1 MAEVSEANISRR
13 TRELFDKGLVA
24 MERNNLPYAMDMF
37 MAVLEIEPRFLKCRK
52 FLRATSIKFMNES
65 QKGGKFFHITA
76 TLSGLPA
83 LISGKM
89 ALRSGDAMRSLG
101 IAEKLLRSDPLN
113 MPFIHLLCGAA
124 LKADMPE
131 IAIHTLNV
139 AREYYQQD
147 FALLYEL
154 GNLYLEVSQPDE
166 ARKCFEAII
175 ALRPN
180 DARALQALKN
190 AMARDTMLKGGWDD
204 ASKDGGGGY
213 RKIIKDVNEAAVLEA
228 DNKSV
233 KDEQNVEMLIR
244 DNEAKVKREPENVN
258 YRRALAK
265 LYVQGNRFDA
275 AVRVLEEGRRAAG
288 GADPQLDQ
296 ALSDIKLKQY
306 ESEITQ
312 CRENG
317 DSAGAAVKE
326 KEKREFYFKSV
337 QTRVERY
344 PNDLPLRFEFGKLLY
359 ENGQYNE
366 AVQQFQLAQRYPK
379 THTQALYYLGM
390 CFMQKTQFDLAK
402 EQLEKAAEEL
412 TEMNDLKKEI
422 FYQLGSL
429 LEKTGD
435 FTQAANRYYKEIYQT
450 DIGFRDVAAKI
461 EQAYKKN

>member
-24 MERNNLPYAMDMF
+24 MERGNLPYAMDMF

-52 FLRATSIKFMNES
+52 FLRATSIKFMNENK
-65 QKGGKFFHITA
+65 KGGKVFHIAA

-83 LISGKM
+83 LISAKM
-89 ALRSGDAMRSLG
+89 ALRAGDALRALG
-101 IAEKLLRSDPLN
+101 IAEKLLRTDPLN
-113 MPFIHLLCGAA
+113 MPFIRLLCSAA
-124 LKADMPE
+124 RKADMSE

-139 AREYYQQD
+139 ACEYYQQD
-147 FALLYEL
+147 FVLLYDL
-154 GNLYLEVSQPDE
+154 GNLYMEVNQPDE

-190 AMARDTMLKGGWDD
+190 AMARDTMIKGGWDE
-204 ASKDGGGGY
+204 AAKEGGTY
-213 RKIIKDVNEAAVLEA
+213 RSIIKDVKEAAVLEA
-228 DNKSV
+228 DSKAV
-233 KDEQNVEMLIR
+233 RDEQNVEMLIR
-244 DNEAKVKREPENVN
+244 DTEGKVKREPENTN
-258 YRRALAK
+258 YRRALAR
-265 LYVQGNRFDA
+265 LYVQIGRFDD

-288 GADPQLDQ
+288 GADPELDQ
-296 ALSDIKLKQY
+296 ALTEIKLKQY
-306 ESEITQ
+306 DAEIIQ

-317 DSAGAAVKE
+317 DSAGAAAKE
-326 KEKREFYFKSV
+326 KEKNSFHFKSV
-337 QTRVERY
+337 QTHVERY

-366 AVQQFQLAQRYPK
+366 AIQQFQLAQRNPK
-379 THTQALYYLGM
+379 FHTQSLYYLGI

-412 TEMNDLKKEI
+412 TVMNDLKKEI

-429 LEKTGD
+429 LEKAGD
-435 FTQAANRYYKEIYQT
+435 FEQAANRYYKEIYQT

-461 EQAYKKN
+461 EKAYKK

>member
-37 MAVLEIEPRFLKCRK
+37 MAVLEIEPHFLKCRK
-52 FLRATSIKFMNES
+52 FLRATSIKFMNET
-65 QKGGKFFHITA
+65 QKGGKFFHVTA

-83 LISGKM
+83 FISAKM
-89 ALRSGDAMRSLG
+89 ALRAGDALRALNM
-101 IAEKLLRSDPLN
+101 AEKLLRADPLN
-113 MPFIHLLCGAA
+113 MLFIRLLCDAA
-124 LKADMPE
+124 RKADMPE
-131 IAIHTLNV
+131 VAIHALSV

-147 FALLYEL
+147 VGLLYDL
-154 GNLYLEVSQPDE
+154 GNLYIEDSQPDE
-166 ARKCFEAII
+166 ARKCFETILD
-175 ALRPN
+175 LRPN

-190 AMARDTMLKGGWDD
+190 AMARDTMLKGGWDQ
-204 ASKDGGGGY
+204 AAKEGGTY
-213 RKIIKDVNEAAVLEA
+213 RSIIKDVKEAAVLEA
-228 DNKSV
+228 DSKSV

-258 YRRALAK
+258 YRRALAR
-265 LYVQGNRFDA
+265 LYVQDNRFDA
-275 AVRVLEEGRRAAG
+275 AVRVLEEGRRALG

-296 ALSDIKLKQY
+296 ALADIKLKQFD
-306 ESEITQ
+306 SEIIQ

-317 DSAGAAVKE
+317 DTAGAAAKE
-326 KEKREFYFKSV
+326 KEKHEFHFKSV
-337 QTRVERY
+337 QMRVERY
-344 PNDLPLRFEFGKLLY
+344 PNDLLLRFEFGKLLY

-366 AVQQFQLAQRYPK
+366 AVQQFQLAQRNPK
-379 THTQALYYLGM
+379 FHTQSLYYLGM

-402 EQLEKAAEEL
+402 EQLEKAAEGL

-429 LEKTGD
+429 LEKAGD
-435 FTQAANRYYKEIYQT
+435 FEQAANRYYKEIYQV

-461 EQAYKKN
+461 EKSYKK